1 MRYAR
6 RGFTLLELMI
16 AIALMLVV
24 MLMLRSMF
32 VNAQEIYIRAA
43 RRVDV
48 YAQGRAVLD
57 SVERDLMKLIKGPDN
72 ETLAVRSLTPANWAN
87 PETARQGDS
96 YSLLKDWDVTD
107 PNETAKIEEFMTF
120 RGVFRMWDAEQ
131 QKSVDRHASVIYYL
145 RQRQNIT
152 GVEEGAYLVRRLV
165 PYYTNRELVAFGR
178 TQDQA
183 PPLKVEED
191 ELASFVYSVR
201 VFVDDQSAFRLNVRN
216 RNNNHNI
223 MPEASPDSPN
233 WNWLNAKP
241 TSGAVLPPSGQPTTG
256 LMVLPLP
263 REGNR
268 AEFGGIWSTQT
279 SQQARNDHQ
288 FTSGRWNYPSVVMIE
303 VTMIDRYMRRFD
315 TTSGEGTYRTF
326 SRAVQLPVSGPL
338 TQLDETDISIMNQ

>member
-1 MRYAR
+1 
-6 RGFTLLELMI
+6 MI
-16 AIALMLVV
+16 ASALMLVV

-48 YAQGRAVLD
+48 FAQGRAVLD
-57 SVERDLMKLIKGPDN
+57 SIERDLMKLVKGHDN
-72 ETLAVRSLTPANWAN
+72 ETLTLRSLTPANWTNA
-87 PETARQGDS
+87 ELARQGDT
-96 YSLLKDWDVTD
+96 YSSLEDWDITD
-107 PNETAKIEEFMTF
+107 PNQSARIQEFMSF

-131 QKSVDRHASVIYYL
+131 QKSVDRNASVIYYL
-145 RQRQNIT
+145 RRRRNVSGT
-152 GVEEGAYLVRRLV
+152 EEGAYLVRRLV
-165 PYYTNRELVAFGR
+165 PYYTNRELVAFGK

-183 PPLKVEED
+183 PQLKVDED

-216 RNNNHNI
+216 RNNNLSV

-233 WNWLNAKP
+233 SKWLWARP
-241 TSGAVLPPSGQPTTG
+241 TAAAALPTTGQPTTG
-256 LMVLPLP
+256 LMILPLP

-268 AEFGGIWSTQT
+268 AEFGGIWSGHT
-279 SQQARNDHQ
+279 SAQVRREQQ

-303 VTMIDRYMRRFD
+303 VTLIDRYMRRFD
-315 TTSGEGTYRTF
+315 STSGEGTYRTF

-338 TQLDETDISIMNQ
+338 TQLDETDINVMRQ